1 MTTFDDKKFKK
12 QKYSREQIIN
22 LFSNSERDLS
32 VANKYNDPVVIFKFT
47 YDAVLKASIALF
59 AFYGYR
65 IRPIKGHHI
74 EIFLQLKGILSKSY
88 STTVDAFEDMRRQRN
103 KDLYFGGIPISK
115 TEASEYL
122 KDANTIVSLIR
133 EMIEIK

>member
-59 AFYGYR
+59 AT
-65 IRPIKGHHI
+65 H
-74 EIFLQLKGILSKSY
+74 L
-88 STTVDAFEDMRRQRN
+88 
-103 KDLYFGGIPISK
+103 
-115 TEASEYL
+115 
-122 KDANTIVSLIR
+122 
-133 EMIEIK
+133 